1 MITNYL
7 FNSKINGNTIHEV
20 LNIKQIESDTYLVY
34 FEQRTK
40 QI

>member
-7 FNSKINGNTIHEV
+7 FNSKINGSNMYNS